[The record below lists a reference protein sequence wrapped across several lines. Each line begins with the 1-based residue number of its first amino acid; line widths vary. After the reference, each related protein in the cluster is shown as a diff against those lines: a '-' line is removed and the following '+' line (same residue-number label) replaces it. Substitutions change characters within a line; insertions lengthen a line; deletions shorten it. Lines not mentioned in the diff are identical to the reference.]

1 MSPFIRLAALAG
13 IAILLTACA
22 AVRPSAVRDGVPI
35 MVYRGGVLVY
45 DAPLDIQEQYAFR
58 FIDKWRISHAWLS
71 GPVELSGCTY
81 GTNVFKRF
89 GGYGELG
96 LEPNGPMFEKNGII
110 LQGDTHYKTPKL
122 IDFSPVSREK
132 LYGTERDGKFTGYNN
147 FCGHFFKDSFNGLGL
162 YIVQPDPAKGTNEWI
177 EGAQAVTINGL
188 HWLHKEIP
196 IQNWS
201 ESRDKFNEPIEIWTL
216 KIPET
221 QYWMML
227 SFRSSIGG
235 NLGMGAKA
243 HPEKHQRLLE
253 LFHKI
258 VESVKLEPITP
269 INIDALIEAS
279 AERQRQKEAAE
290 QMLTPEEKRT
300 RLNCITKGSLWSA
313 LDPSCK

>member
-1 MSPFIRLAALAG
+1 MTMFIRLIALAG
-13 IAILLTACA
+13 IVVLLAACA
-22 AVRPSAVRDGVPI
+22 TVQPSAIRDGVPI

-71 GPVELSGCTY
+71 GPVELWGCKY
-81 GTNVFKRF
+81 GANVFKRF
-89 GGYGELG
+89 EAYPELG
-96 LEPNGPMFEKNGII
+96 LERNGPMFEKNGVI
-110 LQGDTHYKTPKL
+110 LQGNTYYRTPDK

-132 LYGTERDGKFTGYNN
+132 IYGTNREEKFEGYSP
-147 FCGHFFKDSFNGLGL
+147 FCGHFFKDSFDGLGL
-162 YIVQPDPAKGTNEWI
+162 YIVQPDPAKGTNEWT

-188 HWLHKEIP
+188 HWLHKKIP
-196 IQNWS
+196 IQNWDGTQ
-201 ESRDKFNEPIEIWTL
+201 RLNAPIEIWVL

-227 SFRSSIGG
+227 RFASSIGG
-235 NLGMGAKA
+235 TFGMGSKI

-290 QMLTPEEKRT
+290 QKLTPEEKRI
-300 RLNCITKGSLWSA
+300 RLQCITQGSLSRA
-313 LDPSCK
+313 FDPRCK